1 VLKWVEISKKYGI
14 ILYVFRKGCEMVKNK
29 RTTISLLAVFVPL
42 VLAIVGYILLPQ
54 RVFVEISF
62 DDAIQKSDKIFSLII
77 PLFISLIGALMYFN
91 FGKIIKK
98 EISADDL
105 KTGIKYLVF
114 SLVGTALI
122 IYLLVRNL
130 LFL

>member
-1 VLKWVEISKKYGI
+1 
-14 ILYVFRKGCEMVKNK
+14 VKNK
-29 RTTISLLAVFVPL
+29 RTIISLLAVFVPL
-42 VLAIVGYILLPQ
+42 VLAVVGYILLPQ
-54 RVFVEISF
+54 RVVVEISF

-77 PLFISLIGALMYFN
+77 PLFISFIGALMYFN

-98 EISADDL
+98 EISGDDL

-114 SLVGTALI
+114 SLLGTALI

>member
-1 VLKWVEISKKYGI
+1 
-14 ILYVFRKGCEMVKNK
+14 MKNK
-29 RTTISLLAVFVPL
+29 RTIISLLVVFVSL
-42 VLAIVGYILLPQ
+42 ILAVVGYILLPQ

-77 PLFISLIGALMYFN
+77 PFLISLVGALMYLN
-91 FGKIIKK
+91 FGKIMKK
-98 EISADDL
+98 EVSADDL
-105 KTGIKYLVF
+105 KTGIKYLVLSF
-114 SLVGTALI
+114 LGTALM